1 MYFKKHLYILFLIL
15 ALNLSF
21 FSTNKLNA
29 NTFFI
34 DDIEITEKLENN
46 FNKDVL
52 INKGFEKAF
61 KKLMGKL
68 IQSKDINKIKSIS
81 LNYYPMSLKLNLNL
95 LNYLLH

>member
-46 FNKDVL
+46 FNKEIL
-52 INKGFEKAF
+52 INKGFKKAYIELIS
-61 KKLMGKL
+61 KLV
-68 IQSKDINKIKSIS
+68 QSKDFSRSKDI
-81 LNYYPMSLKLNLNL
+81 KLNS
-95 LNYLLH
+95 YI